1 MSQDDDPEEMNDDE
15 FIEADSH
22 EVPPNDI
29 VAFNELRS
37 CADLYRLHEDEALDV
52 EPGFQ
57 REFVWSGPA
66 QTRFIDSLT
75 KQLPIPSMCLA
86 FDYRKEKWIAI
97 DGRQRLGTIF
107 RFLAK
112 EKWRLS
118 KLDDI
123 NPEISGQLCS
133 KIGNKE
139 NELYKYYRR
148 VSNTSIPINVL
159 RCDFSKDDHADY
171 VFTIFHRLNSGG
183 TKLNNQEI
191 RNCIY
196 QGSLNDFLS
205 DMDNNPD
212 WRALN
217 RMRDDRKYRRVK
229 QEICLRF
236 LAFRAWAGTYE
247 GQIAKFLNSFMRA
260 HQNSNEDQ
268 IEEFRE
274 VTTRTAALVVG
285 KMFGGDE
292 VPAMP
297 TSVLE
302 AMLVAISNNLDAL
315 ELESQV
321 DLARRY
327 DELRANKHFVDDQ
340 LAEGLSKKDKVSAR
354 LSAATKIFS

>member
-1 MSQDDDPEEMNDDE
+1 MSDDDLPDEMKDDE
-15 FIEADSH
+15 FVEADSH

-37 CADLYRLHEDEALDV
+37 CADLYRLHEDDVLDV
-52 EPGFQ
+52 EPDFQ

-107 RFLAK
+107 KFLAK
-112 EKWRLS
+112 DRWRLS
-118 KLDDI
+118 KLEDI
-123 NPEISGQLCS
+123 NPDISGQLCS
-133 KIGNKE
+133 KIGNKDS
-139 NELYKYYRR
+139 ELYKYYRR
-148 VSNTSIPINVL
+148 VANTSIPINVL
-159 RCDFSKDDHADY
+159 RCDFSKNDHADY

-196 QGSLNDFLS
+196 QGSLNEFLS
-205 DMDNNPD
+205 EMDEDPD

-217 RMRDDRKYRRVK
+217 RMRDDRRYRRVK

-236 LAFRAWAGTYE
+236 LAFRASAELYE
-247 GQIAKFLNSFMRA
+247 GQVAKFLNTFMKA
-260 HQNSNEDQ
+260 HQNSNNHE
-268 IEEFRE
+268 IAEFRN
-274 VTTRTAALVVG
+274 VTTRTSALVVHR
-285 KMFGGDE
+285 MFNDEE
-292 VPAMP
+292 VPTMP
-297 TSVLE
+297 TSVIE
-302 AMLVAISNNLDAL
+302 AMLVAISNNLDTLEHEPPAAL
-315 ELESQV
+315 R
-321 DLARRY
+321 RRY
-327 DELRANKHFVDDQ
+327 ETLRKNEHFVDEQ

-354 LSAATKIFS
+354 LTAANEIFS